1 MFIVYTI
8 VHIVCTAQTRESE
21 LWSSGAET
29 GLEPWPSTFLTPLRH
44 SAGIHALHNKSPAL
58 RECIPFLGFN
68 RTPQNRSP
76 RKMLTGNYFSTPA
89 QMSPALT
96 VPLIYPPFPA
106 SASSPPTSP
115 PGLGRAAAA
124 KCRRARSPAPTRPR
138 AAPFEGGDAGQ
149 RPGLQGGGRMFL
161 RGLRA
166 PPRPEEPLGPA
177 MRR

>member
-1 MFIVYTI
+1 MAKQGSEREADPTEKAMFIVYTI

-76 RKMLTGNYFSTPA
+76 RKMLTRELLFNACTDVA
-89 QMSPALT
+89 SPHRAAHL
-96 VPLIYPPFPA
+96 LPFPRLGLF
-106 SASSPPTSP
+106 SPHLPSRTGQSSR
-115 PGLGRAAAA
+115 GQVQ
-124 KCRRARSPAPTRPR
+124 ARQVPR
-138 AAPFEGGDAGQ
+138 AHT
-149 RPGLQGGGRMFL
+149 
-161 RGLRA
+161 
-166 PPRPEEPLGPA
+166 PPRGPI
-177 MRR
+177 